1 MLHNGTGFRIQIWY
15 KKSHLGL
22 DLISLAPG
30 RFEWNFWKYIF
41 NLDLVIDGWGL
52 SLLKFTIKW
61 MSLHILLM
69 KSQPCDTECVNI
81 CRGRTGQSS
90 VSEEPYAM
98 YNGNGII
105 NRSCAP
111 NGPTWALYLVRR
123 LCPQRTVW
131 GLSSWWPPMALL
143 CWYPSFISIHYNSFE
158 DWVPAGAGTRSSN
171 ELHWFER
178 EEATVFGC
186 CCFNS
191 FWMSKDQ
198 AYLTWSIA
206 CLMVIWWHKEPR
218 HQQKRYWLSMSGL
231 FRACARKIHRKSDQ
245 RISKFA
251 TGESFKFQAPTFDS
265 GCFPSIWY
273 GWRSNVTTYFT
284 TMTSH
289 ERHCISNHRQSGFLF
304 RLI

>member
-1 MLHNGTGFRIQIWY
+1 MWITMLHNGTGFRIQTWY
-15 KKSHLGL
+15 KKSHLGI

-30 RFEWNFWKYIF
+30 RFEWNFGKYIF
-41 NLDLVIDGWGL
+41 NLNLVIDGWGL
-52 SLLKFTIKW
+52 FLLKFTIKW

-81 CRGRTGQSS
+81 CRGRTWQSS

-131 GLSSWWPPMALL
+131 GLSSWWAPIALL

-178 EEATVFGC
+178 EEAAVFGC

-191 FWMSKDQ
+191 FWKSQ
-198 AYLTWSIA
+198 HRSGLSH
-206 CLMVIWWHKEPR
+206 VVN
-218 HQQKRYWLSMSGL
+218 SMSHGDLVTQRAKASTEALLTKYAWIISGL
-231 FRACARKIHRKSDQ
+231 CEQDSSKIRTTHLKVRHRWTIQIPGSDFWP
-245 RISKFA
+245 RLLPIYMIWL
-251 TGESFKFQAPTFDS
+251 TG
-265 GCFPSIWY
+265 
-273 GWRSNVTTYFT
+273 
-284 TMTSH
+284 
-289 ERHCISNHRQSGFLF
+289 
-304 RLI
+304 